1 MCSGPCVA
9 NAFSAARNS
18 SSPCETVPVKIAT
31 FQLSLPSD
39 FAASVASVT
48 ASAAVVFSS
57 AFSAGAAVVAAV
69 FPPPHPARPNAIAA
83 AVTRAI
89 IFLLFIIR
97 PP

>member
-1 MCSGPCVA
+1 MCSGPYVA

-48 ASAAVVFSS
+48 ASAAVVPS
-57 AFSAGAAVVAAV
+57 AFSVGAAVVAAV

>member
-1 MCSGPCVA
+1 MCSGPYAA

-18 SSPCETVPVKIAT
+18 SSPWETVPVKIAT

-48 ASAAVVFSS
+48 ASAAVVPS
-57 AFSAGAAVVAAV
+57 AFSVGAAVVAAV
-69 FPPPHPARPNAIAA
+69 FQPPHPARRNAIAA
-83 AVTRAI
+83 AVTRDI
-89 IFLLFIIR
+89 IFLIFILC